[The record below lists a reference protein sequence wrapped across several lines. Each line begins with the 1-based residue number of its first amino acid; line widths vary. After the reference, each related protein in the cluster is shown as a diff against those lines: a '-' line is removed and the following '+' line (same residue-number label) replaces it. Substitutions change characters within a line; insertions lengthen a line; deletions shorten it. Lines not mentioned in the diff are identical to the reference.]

1 MNRDSDTLLGTN
13 RQERCGWVTGRG
25 KESSPPDRE
34 DLEQLMSADMRAVT
48 AQSDRLGR
56 YFARQND
63 VSGNDFHALLH
74 VMVAETAGTPLTM
87 AQLRQRM
94 DVSPAAITY
103 LVDRMIDAG
112 HVRRESDPADRRK
125 ALLRYEN
132 SGMELAH
139 KFFAPL
145 GIHLRNALGELPDK
159 DLVAAHRVF
168 NAMIDAM
175 SKFEVEL
182 VAQQPNSAT
191 RRAAAASNQ
200 QLDEELTKETER
212 A

>member
-1 MNRDSDTLLGTN
+1 MTS
-13 RQERCGWVTGRG
+13 RG
-25 KESSPPDRE
+25 KKSPPPNRA
-34 DLEQLMSADMRAVT
+34 DLEKLMSADMRAVT

-132 SGMELAH
+132 NGMELAH
-139 KFFAPL
+139 AFFAPL
-145 GIHLRNALGELPDK
+145 GVHVRSALAELPDN
-159 DLVAAHRVF
+159 DLMAAHRVF
-168 NAMIDAM
+168 SALIDAM
-175 SKFEVEL
+175 STFEDEV
-182 VAQQPNSAT
+182 VAQQPKSAT
-191 RRAAAASNQ
+191 KRAATHNNH
-200 QLDEELTKETER
+200 LRDGNLTKETEH

>member
-1 MNRDSDTLLGTN
+1 VTKRGT
-13 RQERCGWVTGRG
+13 Q
-25 KESSPPDRE
+25 SSPPNRA
-34 DLEQLMSADMRAVT
+34 DLEKLMSADMRAVT

-112 HVRRESDPADRRK
+112 HVRRESDPTDRRK

-139 KFFAPL
+139 AFFTPL
-145 GIHLRNALGELPDK
+145 GIHLRSALAELPDK

-168 NAMIDAM
+168 TAMIEAM
-175 SKFEVEL
+175 SIFEGEL
-182 VAQQPNSAT
+182 VVQQPNSAT
-191 RRAAAASNQ
+191 KQAATQNNHLQDAKLA
-200 QLDEELTKETER
+200 KETEP

>member
-1 MNRDSDTLLGTN
+1 LGTK
-13 RQERCGWVTGRG
+13 RG
-25 KESSPPDRE
+25 TTSSSPDRA
-34 DLEQLMSADMRAVT
+34 DLEKLMSADMRAVT

-63 VSGNDFHALLH
+63 LSGNDFHALLH
-74 VMVAETAGTPLTM
+74 VMVAEAAGTPLTM

-112 HVRRESDPADRRK
+112 HVRREADPGDRRK

-132 SGMELAH
+132 SSMELANA
-139 KFFAPL
+139 FFTPL
-145 GIHLRNALGELPDK
+145 GIHLRSALAELPDK
-159 DLVAAHRVF
+159 DLIAAHRVF
-168 NAMIDAM
+168 GAMIAAM
-175 SKFEVEL
+175 STFEGEL
-182 VAQQPNSAT
+182 VAQQPKPRSGRAT
-191 RRAAAASNQ
+191 APGDDLRDGKS
-200 QLDEELTKETER
+200 TKQTEP

>member
-1 MNRDSDTLLGTN
+1 
-13 RQERCGWVTGRG
+13 
-25 KESSPPDRE
+25 
-34 DLEQLMSADMRAVT
+34 MSADMRAVT

-74 VMVAETAGTPLTM
+74 VMVGETAGTPLTM

-112 HVRRESDPADRRK
+112 HVRREPDPGDRRK

-139 KFFAPL
+139 AFFTPL
-145 GIHLRNALGELPDK
+145 GAHLRSALADLSDK
-159 DLVAAHRVF
+159 DLMAAHRVF
-168 NAMIDAM
+168 TAMIAAM
-175 SKFEVEL
+175 SAFESDLAV
-182 VAQQPNSAT
+182 QQPDNRIPNSNKRSRQT
-191 RRAAAASNQ
+191 H
-200 QLDEELTKETER
+200 
-212 A
+212 

>member
-1 MNRDSDTLLGTN
+1 
-13 RQERCGWVTGRG
+13 
-25 KESSPPDRE
+25 
-34 DLEQLMSADMRAVT
+34 MSADMRAVT

-56 YFARQND
+56 YFARQNN

-112 HVRRESDPADRRK
+112 HVRRESDPRDRRK

-132 SGMELAH
+132 SGMELARE
-139 KFFAPL
+139 FFAPL
-145 GIHLRNALGELPDK
+145 GVHLRSALAELPDK
-159 DLVAAHRVF
+159 DLMAAHRVF
-168 NAMIDAM
+168 SAMIAAM
-175 SKFEVEL
+175 STFEGEL
-182 VAQQPNSAT
+182 VAQQPKSPSAPAT
-191 RRAAAASNQ
+191 APSDHPR
-200 QLDEELTKETER
+200 DGELTKQTEH

>member
-1 MNRDSDTLLGTN
+1 VTKRGT
-13 RQERCGWVTGRG
+13 TG
-25 KESSPPDRE
+25 SPPNRA
-34 DLEQLMSADMRAVT
+34 DLEKLMSADMRAVT

-63 VSGNDFHALLH
+63 LSGNDFHALLH

-112 HVRRESDPADRRK
+112 HVRREADPGDRRK

-139 KFFAPL
+139 EFFAPL
-145 GIHLRNALGELPDK
+145 GIHLRSALAELPDK
-159 DLVAAHRVF
+159 DLMAAHRVF
-168 NAMIDAM
+168 SAMIAAM
-175 SKFEVEL
+175 STFEGEL
-182 VAQQPNSAT
+182 VAQQPKPRSGQAT
-191 RRAAAASNQ
+191 ARGDHFRDGEIAKQ
-200 QLDEELTKETER
+200 TEP

>member
-1 MNRDSDTLLGTN
+1 
-13 RQERCGWVTGRG
+13 
-25 KESSPPDRE
+25 
-34 DLEQLMSADMRAVT
+34 MRAVT
-48 AQSDRLGR
+48 AQSDRIGR

-63 VSGNDFHALLH
+63 LSGNDFHALLH

-112 HVRRESDPADRRK
+112 HVRREADPTDRRK
-125 ALLRYEN
+125 ALLRYED

-139 KFFAPL
+139 AFFAPL
-145 GIHLRNALGELPDK
+145 GVHLRSALAELPDK
-159 DLVAAHRVF
+159 DLMAAHRVF
-168 NAMIDAM
+168 TAMIAAM
-175 SKFEVEL
+175 ATFESEL
-182 VAQQPNSAT
+182 VAQQAKSTTARAITNSKP
-191 RRAAAASNQ
+191 
-200 QLDEELTKETER
+200 TKQTEH

>member
-1 MNRDSDTLLGTN
+1 VTKRGT
-13 RQERCGWVTGRG
+13 
-25 KESSPPDRE
+25 KSSPPSRA
-34 DLEQLMSADMRAVT
+34 DLEKLMSADMRAVT

-74 VMVAETAGTPLTM
+74 VMVAETAETPLTM

-112 HVRRESDPADRRK
+112 HVRREADPADRRK

-132 SGMELAH
+132 SGIELAH
-139 KFFAPL
+139 AFFTPL
-145 GIHLRNALGELPDK
+145 GVHLRSALAELPDAA
-159 DLVAAHRVF
+159 LMAAHRVF
-168 NAMIDAM
+168 SAMIAAM
-175 SKFEVEL
+175 STFEGEI
-182 VAQQPNSAT
+182 VAQQAKSVTTRAT
-191 RRAAAASNQ
+191 APSDHLR
-200 QLDEELTKETER
+200 DEKLTKQTEP

>member
-1 MNRDSDTLLGTN
+1 
-13 RQERCGWVTGRG
+13 
-25 KESSPPDRE
+25 
-34 DLEQLMSADMRAVT
+34 MSADMRAVT

-139 KFFAPL
+139 AFFAPL
-145 GIHLRNALGELPDK
+145 GDHVRSALAELPDS
-159 DLVAAHRVF
+159 DLMAAHRVF
-168 NAMIDAM
+168 SALIDAM
-175 SKFEVEL
+175 SKFEGEL
-182 VAQQPNSAT
+182 VARQPQPAT
-191 RRAAAASNQ
+191 KRAATQNHHQ
-200 QLDEELTKETER
+200 QDAELTKQTEH

>member
-1 MNRDSDTLLGTN
+1 
-13 RQERCGWVTGRG
+13 
-25 KESSPPDRE
+25 
-34 DLEQLMSADMRAVT
+34 MSADMRAAT

-74 VMVAETAGTPLTM
+74 VMVAETAGAPLTM

-112 HVRRESDPADRRK
+112 HLRRESDPADRRK

-139 KFFAPL
+139 AFFEPL
-145 GIHLRNALGELPDK
+145 GAHVRSALAELPDE
-159 DLVAAHRVF
+159 DLLAAHRVF
-168 NAMIDAM
+168 IALIDAM
-175 SKFEVEL
+175 STFEGEL
-182 VAQQPNSAT
+182 VAQQPNST
-191 RRAAAASNQ
+191 TKRVAAESNQ
-200 QLDEELTKETER
+200 QLDAKLTKETEP